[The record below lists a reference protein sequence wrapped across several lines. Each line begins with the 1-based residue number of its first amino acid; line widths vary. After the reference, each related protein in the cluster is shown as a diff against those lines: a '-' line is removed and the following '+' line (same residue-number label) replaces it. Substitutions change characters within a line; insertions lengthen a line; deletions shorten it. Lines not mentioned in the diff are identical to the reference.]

1 MEVGRVKLTHAG
13 RIPGEVIMTELQE
26 LKAAVQEAAEANR
39 VLARLM
45 DQAGGEAA
53 EWLDDHTMTGGLF
66 TQGQAFDRVTAA
78 LEKLATK

>member
-1 MEVGRVKLTHAG
+1 
-13 RIPGEVIMTELQE
+13 MTELQE

-53 EWLDDHTMTGGLF
+53 EWLDGHIMTGGLF